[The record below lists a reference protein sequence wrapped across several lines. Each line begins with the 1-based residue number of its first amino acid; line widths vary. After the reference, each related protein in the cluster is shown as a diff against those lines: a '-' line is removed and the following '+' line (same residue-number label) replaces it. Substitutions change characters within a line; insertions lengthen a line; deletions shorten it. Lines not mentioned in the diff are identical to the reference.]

1 MSIFKEEYFRSFLLQ
16 LLVLAAMS
24 ISFVSCIVLPKGPV
38 LDAIFLIFGAAC
50 IMSDT
55 DSLIESS
62 EYFEGFCEKR
72 KIEKEL
78 KALK

>member
-16 LLVLAAMS
+16 LLVLATMS

-38 LDAIFLIFGAAC
+38 LDTIFLIFVMAS
-50 IMSDT
+50 IMNDT

-62 EYFEGFCEKR
+62 EYFDGFCKKR
-72 KIEKEL
+72 QIEKEL
-78 KALK
+78 KAFR